1 MATSTSFNGN
11 TINVNNKSM
20 VTVFNSL
27 KARLGKASR
36 IAVLMAAMVITATAP
51 ATAQVKFG
59 LKGGLTTNEMKDK
72 NSLLDNKHHTAWNA
86 GLMLDLNIPKVNLG
100 LEVSALYRHNANI
113 KTKDQKNSTQRICID
128 IPVYLRYRLAI
139 PGVERYVAPIAFTG
153 PNISVVVKDDSKI
166 KLADDSKTKLSWDVG
181 AGVDL
186 FKHLRVTAS
195 YGIGMKKAMKY
206 IGQEYEGGHVEGKDH
221 CWTVSAA
228 IMF

>member
-11 TINVNNKSM
+11 TNSVNNKSM
-20 VTVFNSL
+20 ATVFNSL
-27 KARLGKASR
+27 KNRLGKASR
-36 IAVLMAAMVITATAP
+36 IAVLMAAMAITVAAP

-59 LKGGLTTNEMKDK
+59 LKGGLTTTEMKDK
-72 NSLLDNKHHTAWNA
+72 NSLLDSKNHTAWNA

-113 KTKDQKNSTQRICID
+113 KTKDQEKSSQRICID

-139 PGVERYVAPIAFTG
+139 PGVERYVAPIVFTG
-153 PNISVVVKDDSKI
+153 PNISVIVKDDSKI
-166 KLADDSKTKLSWDVG
+166 KCTDDSRTKLSWDVG

-195 YGIGMKKAMKY
+195 YGIGMKKAMKVV
-206 IGQEYEGGHVEGKDH
+206 GQEYEGDHVEGKDH

-228 IMF
+228 YMF